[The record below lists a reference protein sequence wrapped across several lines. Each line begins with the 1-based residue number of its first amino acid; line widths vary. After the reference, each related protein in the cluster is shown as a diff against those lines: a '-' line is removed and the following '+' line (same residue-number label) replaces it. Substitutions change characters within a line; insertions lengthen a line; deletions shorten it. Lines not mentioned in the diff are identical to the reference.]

1 MTRYLPHLLI
11 AILLAGSTAANAQQL
26 YKIVDK
32 NGKVTYTDKKP
43 SSDVNYE
50 KITVTTAKPNP
61 EAAQKARASK
71 QRWQPQ
77 QKSDTPKR
85 FRGYSEVV
93 IASPQNDQTILN
105 DQQRLAVKLALTPG
119 LQPGHKA
126 QLLFDGESF
135 DEPSKNLNF
144 VLTDLERGSHS
155 IQVNIIDAN
164 GKTIASSNSVTVHV
178 KRPIVR
184 NGPLRAPGL

>member
-1 MTRYLPHLLI
+1 MARHLTY
-11 AILLAGSTAANAQQL
+11 LLAATLLVSTPALAQQL

-32 NGKVTYTDKKP
+32 NGKVTFTDKKP
-43 SSDVNYE
+43 SGDVNYE
-50 KITVTTAKPNP
+50 KLTVN
-61 EAAQKARASK
+61 AADPDPQAVQKARANK

-77 QKSDTPKR
+77 QKIDKPKR
-85 FRGYSEVV
+85 FRGYQSVS
-93 IASPQNDQTILN
+93 ITHPSNDQSILH

-119 LQPGHKA
+119 LQPDHKA
-126 QLLFDGESF
+126 QLLYDGESF

-155 IQVNIIDAN
+155 IVVNIIDAS
-164 GKTIASSNSVTVHV
+164 GKTIASSNSVTIHV